1 MAEDI
6 NQVKLRWTVTETYFM
21 QTAKGHDRLTFTT
34 QLKTEYVDT
43 FGDTCY
49 STTFITCVAW
59 GKAASIFS
67 KQLKAGTRVQLI
79 GELNTYTTPS
89 KKDPSIMLHKAEI
102 RTQKIEVIGF
112 DDTYVPRNNTGKV
125 EFSITDDFS
134 DLIW

>member
-1 MAEDI
+1 
-6 NQVKLRWTVTETYFM
+6 M
-21 QTAKGHDRLTFTT
+21 QTAKGHDRLTFTL
-34 QLKTEYVDT
+34 QLLTDYVDT

-67 KQLKAGTRVQLI
+67 KQLKAGTRIQLI

-134 DLIW
+134 DLI